1 MATAVNDRIAHVVVV
16 GGGSAGWLTA
26 ALLAADHR
34 AADADGLQVTLIESP
49 DTPPIGVGEGTW
61 PTMRDTLRRIG
72 VSETSLVRECDAAFK
87 QGSRFDGW
95 GDGSAGDRYYHP
107 FVLPQGHGDADLVTG
122 WLRQHAQVPFA
133 DLVSFQPH
141 LCAQGRAPKQAATPE
156 YAAVANYGYHFD
168 AGKFGTMLRRHAV
181 DKLRVQHVL
190 DEVVGIT
197 THDNGDIAA
206 LQTRSHGPLAGD
218 LFIDC
223 SGLAALLIDQHYGV
237 PLLSQQP
244 VLFNDT
250 ALAVQL
256 PYAEPDAPIA
266 SQTIAT
272 AQPNGWIWDIGLPT
286 RRGVGHVY
294 SSAHTS
300 HDEAERQL
308 RAHVARTGGPQDMP
322 SPRRLNFSPGYRQRF
337 WHHNCVAI
345 GLSSGF
351 IEPLEAS
358 ALALVELSATMLS
371 DELPAN
377 RAEMAIV
384 ARRFNDSFG
393 YRWSRVIDFLK
404 LHYVLSR
411 RDDNAP
417 TASSSASSSAISS
430 YWRDH
435 RQPESVPERL
445 RELLQ
450 LWRHR
455 APYRH
460 DLFRV
465 EEVFPSASYQYVLY
479 GMGFRPDGVGGTRRT
494 DPAGAADGYF
504 REAAALTRRMLAAL
518 PDNRTLIAH
527 IRQHGLPAL

>member
-1 MATAVNDRIAHVVVV
+1 MAGAENTTVAGEGLRHVVVV

-34 AADADGLQVTLIESP
+34 AAEADGLRITLIESA
-49 DTPPIGVGEGTW
+49 TTAPIGVGEGTW

-72 VSETSLVRECDAAFK
+72 VSESALVQECDAAFK

-95 GDGSAGDRYYHP
+95 VDGVADDHYYHP
-107 FVLPQGHGDADLVTG
+107 FTLPQGYGDVDLVAP
-122 WLRQHAQVPFA
+122 WLAEHAGVPFA
-133 DLVSFQPH
+133 DLMGFQSH
-141 LCAQGRAPKQAATPE
+141 LCAHGKAPKQVTTPE
-156 YAAVANYGYHFD
+156 YSSVANYGYHFD
-168 AGKFGTMLRRHAV
+168 AGKFGAFLRKHAV
-181 DKLRVQHVL
+181 EQLGVHHVVDDVL
-190 DEVVGIT
+190 SVDS
-197 THDNGDIAA
+197 HDNGDIAA
-206 LQTRSHGPLAGD
+206 LQTHDHGSLAGD
-218 LFIDC
+218 LFVDC
-223 SGLAALLIDQHYGV
+223 SGMAALLIGQHYGV
-237 PLLSQQP
+237 GLKSQKD

-250 ALAVQL
+250 ALAVQI
-256 PYAEPDAPIA
+256 PYPDAQAPIA

-272 AQPNGWIWDIGLPT
+272 AQANGWIWDIGLPS

-300 HDEAERQL
+300 HEDAERAL
-308 RAHVARTGGPQDMP
+308 RAYVTRTGGPQEIP
-322 SPRRLNFSPGYRQRF
+322 SPRRIEFNPGYRKRF
-337 WHHNCVAI
+337 WHRNCVAI

-371 DELPAN
+371 DEMPAT
-377 RAEMAIV
+377 RDTMDAV
-384 ARRFNDSFG
+384 ARRFNDCFG
-393 YRWSRVIDFLK
+393 YRWGRVIEFLK
-404 LHYVLSR
+404 LHYVLSK
-411 RDDNAP
+411 RDD
-417 TASSSASSSAISS
+417 SA

-435 RQPESVPERL
+435 RRKETVPERL

-479 GMGFRPDGVGGTRRT
+479 GMGFRPDCASRTRRSV
-494 DPAGAADGYF
+494 DSRAANACF
-504 REAAALTRRMLAAL
+504 REAASLTRRMLSAL
-518 PDNRTLIAH
+518 PNNRALIAH
-527 IRQHGLPAL
+527 IHAHGLPRI